1 MYRSWSMGK
10 IKQLMKQAGKVA
22 INVLAGIAVGVL
34 LVLKGLWRLLAKN
47 ANMLTLVGV
56 IIIILMLCRG

>member
-1 MYRSWSMGK
+1 MGK

-34 LVLKGLWRLLAKN
+34 LVLKGLWKLLAKN
-47 ANMLTLVGV
+47 ANVLTLAGV
-56 IIIILMLCRG
+56 IVIILMLCRG